1 MHACQPCGRGYRTAA
16 FHLATAETDQKPTVF
31 TERDRELLSEIHAFL
46 VRLDPLIKFA
56 EKWVDK
62 NPAAKW
68 RQRHG

>member
-1 MHACQPCGRGYRTAA
+1 MTAA
-16 FHLATAETDQKPTVF
+16 PDEKTTVF

-46 VRLDPLIKFA
+46 QRLDPLIRFA
-56 EKWVDK
+56 EKWVEK